1 MGGISRRKFIK
12 CAAGG
17 LVLSAISGNAMAM
30 RALQSAVDITNPLK
44 YYPVRDWEK
53 VYRNIYK
60 PDSSYTFMCTPNCT
74 HNCYLK
80 AYVKNDVV
88 VRIGPTQ
95 NYHKGTDLYGTKA
108 SQRWDPRHC
117 NKGIMLGRRFYG
129 DRRVKGPMIRK
140 GFLEWYNKGFPR
152 DANGLPPAGM
162 FRRGEDT
169 YVKVSWEKA
178 YEVAAKSLAETAKQY
193 SGKKGAELLKRQD
206 YDEAMVDKMGEVG
219 VRAMKFR
226 GGMPVLGSIK
236 LFGQYRQANSMA
248 LLDAHV
254 RKVDKSKAK
263 GAIGFDNYSW
273 HTDLP
278 PGHPMVTGQQTVDF
292 DLSNAEYANIVVCW
306 GMNWISTKMPDAHWL
321 TEARL
326 KGTKV
331 VVIATEYNSTSCKAD
346 EIVVIRPG
354 TDPAL
359 ALGIAQVLIKENLYD
374 KKFVKTHTDLPM
386 LVRMDTGDMLKAS
399 DIHGK
404 DYKPK
409 KLKMTKV
416 VGKKSDMP
424 KPFAVNEHMPVITEE
439 MRNEWGDFVMWD
451 LKKNA
456 TTVVSRDDIGEHFD
470 KLGIDPAIEG
480 EYTVKIEGS
489 DVKVRPVF
497 DTIKQ
502 HLNDTWT
509 PDKTSKITWAP
520 ESAIKS
526 LARQFAENP
535 EHVLFTVGMGP
546 NQFFNAD
553 QKDRTIFLVAA
564 LTRNVGFFGGNVGS
578 YAGNYRAAYFNGMPQ
593 YMAEDPFNITLDPKK
608 PAKVKKYFGMQSAHF
623 YSHTDQPLKVH
634 GQYFNGKTHMPTP
647 TKSFWFSGSNS
658 ILGNAKGHYE
668 IIMNLVRH
676 PEYRAPGTHKRMID
690 VLIMNDWWWT
700 LSCEYADIVMGVDS
714 WGEYNQHDF
723 TQSCTNPFMQVMPL
737 TEIKRIHDTKSDTE
751 TYKGVAAELAKIT
764 GDKRF
769 NDYWAFI
776 DNKHHAKPYIQRVLD
791 HSNMMKG
798 YKVEKLLKL
807 AKEGTPVMM
816 MGRTYPKFIGY
827 DQSNES
833 KPWYNKTGRLE
844 FYRDEPEFKEYGEN
858 LPLHREPIDST
869 FYEPNTIIAQPHPLI
884 KPKSPEDYG
893 FSRNDHS
900 RETRQVR
907 NVIYTPDGLL
917 ETKHPVMKE
926 GAYRYIWLTPKYRHS
941 VHTTFADLDY
951 NGVLWGPFGDVYRK
965 DKRKPWVGEGYIDIN
980 PDDAKELGVE
990 DGDYVWVDGDPEDQ
1004 PFKGWQQRPHEYNV
1018 ARCMLRVRHYR
1029 GTPRGVTR
1037 TWFHFNMASFGSV
1050 EGQKK
1055 RKDGMAKNSET
1066 KYQAM
1071 YRHGGHQSGTRSWLR
1086 PTILTDSLVRKDL
1099 MGQGIGKGFCP
1110 DVHCANGAP
1119 RESFVKLEKAE
1130 DGGMNGKGLWRP
1142 AKMAIRSGY
1151 ESKLFKKYLSG
1162 DFIS

>member
-53 VYRNIYK
+53 VYRDIYK

-129 DRRVKGPMIRK
+129 DRRVKGAMIRK

-162 FRRGEDT
+162 FRRGEDS

-254 RKVDKSKAK
+254 RKVDKSRAK

-386 LVRMDTGDMLKAS
+386 LVRMDTGDMLKAA

-404 DYKPK
+404 SYKPK

-456 TTVVSRDDIGEHFD
+456 PAVVSRDDIGEHFV

-480 EYTVKIEGS
+480 EYAVKIDGS

-593 YMAEDPFNITLDPKK
+593 YMAEDPFNITLNPDK

-776 DNKHHAKPYIQRVLD
+776 DKKHHAKPYIQRVLD

-798 YKVEKLLKL
+798 YKVEKLLAL
-807 AKEGTPVMM
+807 AKEGIPVMM

-884 KPKSPEDYG
+884 NPKTPEDYG
-893 FSRNDHS
+893 FSREDHS

-926 GAYRYIWLTPKYRHS
+926 GNYRYIWLTPKFRHS

-951 NGVLWGPFGDVYRK
+951 MGVLWGPFGDMYRK

-1004 PFKGWQQRPHEYNV
+1004 PFKGWQKRPHEYNV

-1037 TWFHFNMASFGSV
+1037 TWFHFSMASFGTV

-1055 RKDGMAKNSET
+1055 RKDGLAKNSET
-1066 KYQAM
+1066 TYQAM

-1119 RESFVKLEKAE
+1119 RESFVKIEKAE

-1142 AKMAIRSGY
+1142 AKMAVRAGY
-1151 ESKLFKKYLSG
+1151 ESREFKKYLSG